1 MELSP
6 DLDLS
11 ENLKR
16 TVPWHE
22 TVAKMTQLTHKLG
35 SQISASLWFFKRMN
49 LSQKLALIGVGCSG
63 VVLLVVSRYCH
74 RPRAQLDPHRSIR
87 AARRAR
93 QISLSK
99 HGSTSNDSSSRRGL
113 SISSYN
119 WSELQRQS
127 VPPSS
132 DKDSITSGATL
143 VDGTPL
149 TPQQLGLMGMEA
161 LETVTSYWEDALSA
175 YHPSSEP
182 LRNALTTSDETKFM
196 HMLENL
202 LECAYQLQE
211 DGEALFI
218 HQNSILNQTA
228 MRRRS
233 RNGQDWGGQDD
244 ASSRLLSVTSV
255 DDISFVSAQDTIA
268 DLRDFDDLNEVLNES
283 DPLQRIYVD
292 ALQILE
298 DNGEIPFRA
307 LRTEFVGCDSD
318 SEYLAKLHCLRLA
331 FKKLMSDDEIRIWW
345 IDSGRKIL
353 SELLVKSDRDP
364 KDFVTAYDDLIAYLS
379 NDENLEQM
387 STELE
392 SRNVKC
398 INLYD
403 VLLDYILI
411 DSFEDLESPP
421 SSVLAVMKNR
431 WLSNSFKEGALH
443 TAIWSVLKAKRRLL
457 KVPNGFKAQFYN
469 LSEILTPTLAWGF
482 FGPDEHLNNLM
493 LYFKNQVLDFIH
505 DMYNFQLVRFS
516 SVEDLSVDIMTL
528 ARSRFESVQKHL
540 ELDEPRMD
548 AEVPN

>member
-1 MELSP
+1 MLLKDLWLETIKKMPLFEDWGSFSLKSELQFHICLF
-6 DLDLS
+6 LDLF
-11 ENLKR
+11 L
-16 TVPWHE
+16 H
-22 TVAKMTQLTHKLG
+22 
-35 SQISASLWFFKRMN
+35 N
-49 LSQKLALIGVGCSG
+49 LSWWLLYVRYCVCR

-87 AARRAR
+87 AVRRAR

-99 HGSTSNDSSSRRGL
+99 HGSSNDSTLRRGL

-127 VPPSS
+127 VPPIS

-161 LETVTSYWEDALSA
+161 LETVIGYWEDALSA
-175 YHPSSEP
+175 YHPSNKEP

-196 HMLENL
+196 HMLDNL

-211 DGEALFI
+211 EGEALFI
-218 HQNSILNQTA
+218 HQNSILNQTVA
-228 MRRRS
+228 K
-233 RNGQDWGGQDD
+233 RNGRNSRDLGAHED

-268 DLRDFDDLNEVLNES
+268 DLRDFDDLNEVLSES
-283 DPLQRIYVD
+283 DPQQKIYVD
-292 ALQILE
+292 ALQILDE
-298 DNGEIPFRA
+298 NGEIPYRA
-307 LRTEFVGCDSD
+307 LRTEFVGCESD

-331 FKKLMSDDEIRIWW
+331 FAKLMSDDVIRTWW
-345 IDSGRKIL
+345 IDNGRKIL
-353 SELLVKSDRDP
+353 SELLVRFDRDP

-387 STELE
+387 RSELE

-431 WLSNSFKEGALH
+431 WLSDSFKEGALH

-457 KVPNGFKAQFYN
+457 QVPNGFKAQFYN

-482 FGPDEHLNNLM
+482 FGPDEQLNNLM
-493 LYFKNQVLDFIH
+493 MYFKNQVLDFIH

-516 SVEDLSVDIMTL
+516 SVEELSLDIMGL
-528 ARSRFESVQKHL
+528 AVRRFDSVQKHL
-540 ELDEPRMD
+540 EQDVV
-548 AEVPN
+548 EVPN